1 MALDV
6 GRKRTG
12 IAATDPLQ
20 IIANGL
26 TTVSTGQ
33 LFEFL
38 KAYIAKENVELIV
51 IGMPKQL
58 NNLPSEAVKYVE
70 PVINRFKKLYPSIPI
85 ALHDERFTSRMALS
99 TMVDAGL
106 KRKDRQ
112 NKSLIDTISATII
125 LQSFLET
132 KENTRLL

>member
-26 TTVSTGQ
+26 TTVATGQ

-38 KAYIAKENVELIV
+38 SAYIAKENVELIV
-51 IGMPKQL
+51 VGMPKQL

-70 PVINRFKKLYPSIPI
+70 PVINRLKKLYPSIPL
-85 ALHDERFTSRMALS
+85 ALHDERFTSRMAQS
-99 TMVDAGL
+99 TMLDAGL
-106 KRKDRQ
+106 KKKDRQ
-112 NKSLIDTISATII
+112 NKSLVDTISATII

-132 KENTRLL
+132 KENSRLL